1 MKKLI
6 ILLSFITILPLYAQI
21 ENPVSWTFSTEAT
34 GKGEGI
40 ITMTAEIP
48 HPWHMYSQEKIEGPL
63 PTSFQFNKSDDFTLV
78 GDVEELS
85 KVEIIFD
92 KGFNTDVKIFSNTAT
107 FRQKI
112 KFTTEKAFSIT
123 GAVEFMVC
131 DDENCIPPK
140 TIEFQTA
147 MQPLSSS
154 GSTYGEGLL
163 AFFIIA
169 FIAGLAGVLTPCVFP
184 MIPMTVSFFMRNS
197 SRASGIGKGLFYG
210 LSIIFIY
217 TSIGV
222 IVALTSSGADIASR
236 MSTHWIP
243 NTIFFALFITFALS
257 FLGLFDITL
266 PSGLA
271 GSVDKQALK
280 GGIFGIFFMALTLV
294 VVSFSCTGPIVG
306 AILVESTGGLA
317 IKPILGMFGFALAF
331 ALPFTFLAIFPSYL
345 NRLPKSGGWMVTIKG
360 VMALIL
366 LAFSLKFVS
375 AVDQAYHLNI
385 LSRDAFLAIWIVI
398 AFIMGFYLLGKIR
411 FIHDSPVETTSPLRL
426 LFAISAFSFAV
437 SLIPGLFGAPLKGL
451 SSLLPPAGSKQYIQN
466 QNNTYL
472 PDKNTDLC
480 STPKYADFLHLPH
493 GLSGYFDYAE
503 GLECAKSKNM
513 PVLLDFKGHFCSNC
527 KKMEAEVL
535 SDPEILSIISSE
547 LIMTALYTDDRTTLP
562 ENEWVETDGKVKKTM
577 GQVNLDL
584 QIRRYNANT
593 LPAYIIVNHN
603 GDILSG
609 PIGYNPD
616 KEAFLKFLNDGI
628 AAFGAK

>member
-1 MKKLI
+1 ME
-6 ILLSFITILPLYAQI
+6 S
-21 ENPVSWTFSTEAT
+21 PVSWTFTAEST
-34 GKGEGI
+34 GKGEGVI
-40 ITMTAEIP
+40 IMKATIP
-48 HPWHMYSQEKIEGPL
+48 SPWHMYSQEKTEGPF
-63 PTSFQFNKSDDFTLV
+63 PTSFTFNESGNYTLT
-78 GDVEELS
+78 GDIEELS
-85 KVEIIFD
+85 KIKVIFD
-92 KGFNTDVKIFSNTAT
+92 KGFNIDVKTFSDSAI

-112 KFTTEKAFSIT
+112 KFTGKEAFSVT

-131 DDENCIPPK
+131 DDENCMPPK
-140 TIEFQTA
+140 TVEFETII
-147 MQPLSSS
+147 QPLSDSYQKLSSSS
-154 GSTYGEGLL
+154 GNDRLL
-163 AFFIIA
+163 TFFIIA
-169 FIAGLAGVLTPCVFP
+169 FFAGLAGVLTPCVFP
-184 MIPMTVSFFMRNS
+184 MIPMTVSFFMRGG

-210 LSIIFIY
+210 LSIILIY
-217 TSIGV
+217 TSIGI
-222 IVALTSSGADIASR
+222 IVALTSSGADLASR

-243 NTIFFALFITFALS
+243 NIIFFTLFIAFALS

-280 GGIFGIFFMALTLV
+280 GGLFGIFFMALTLV

-306 AILVESTGGLA
+306 AILVESAGGLA

-345 NRLPKSGGWMVTIKG
+345 SKLPKSGGWMVTIKG
-360 VMALIL
+360 IMGLIL

-385 LSRDAFLAIWIVI
+385 LSRNAFIAIWIVI
-398 AFIMGFYLLGKIR
+398 SFIMGFYLLGKIR
-411 FIHDSPVETTSPLRL
+411 FMHDSPVETTGPFRL

-451 SSLLPPAGSKQYIQN
+451 SSLLPPAESKQYFQIQGSS
-466 QNNTYL
+466 TYL
-472 PDKNTDLC
+472 PDINSDLC
-480 STPKYADFLHLPH
+480 GTPRYADFLHLPH
-493 GLSGYFDYAE
+493 GLSGYFDYAQ
-503 GLECAKSKNM
+503 GLACAKNKNM

-562 ENEWVETDGKVKKTM
+562 ENEWIRTEPDGKVKKTM

-584 QIRRYNANT
+584 QINRYNTNT
-593 LPAYIIVNHN
+593 LPAYIIVDHN

-609 PIGYNPD
+609 PIGYSPD
-616 KEAFLKFLNDGI
+616 KETFRKFLNDGI
-628 AAFGAK
+628 TAFKTK